1 MTANTA
7 AAAPEDT
14 ARHGRSAGE
23 TMARYAAPIALV
35 ALFII
40 FFIAT
45 PKFLT
50 SSNMTAL
57 FVSAAIL
64 VVLSMGQQLV
74 ITVAGI
80 DLSVGSNLPWAA
92 TVLAWASAHGWGTF
106 ASIVAGVL
114 AGTVV
119 GVINGLL
126 VARLKMADFIVTL
139 GSLSVVSGLTLLLTS
154 GNQLPVSSGFLQGLA
169 LNGLGPIRWFWLVG
183 VIVALITAFVLFWTR
198 TGTYLLSTGGNL
210 DAARDVGIPVNRVR
224 LLAYAGSGLACGVAG
239 VLFVSNNGGSD
250 PSMQTN
256 LLLSSIAAVVLG
268 GSSLSGGRASV
279 LGAAAGAVLLQ
290 TLLNGFT
297 LLDISQYYQPIA
309 VGVVVLGAAFL
320 SRFQR

>member
-1 MTANTA
+1 M
-7 AAAPEDT
+7 
-14 ARHGRSAGE
+14 GE
-23 TMARYAAPIALV
+23 AVARYAAPIALV
-35 ALFII
+35 ALFVV

-50 SSNMTAL
+50 TSNMTAL

-64 VVLSMGQQLV
+64 VVMSMGQQLV

-92 TVLAWASAHGWGTF
+92 TVIGWTWTHGWGTP
-106 ASIVAGVL
+106 AAIAAGIL
-114 AGTVV
+114 AGLVV
-119 GVINGLL
+119 GLVNGLL

-139 GSLSVVSGLTLLLTS
+139 GSLSVVSGLTLLLTG
-154 GNQLPVSSGFLQGLA
+154 GNQTAVSSGFLQGLA
-169 LNGLGPIRWFWLVG
+169 LNGIGPIRWFWLVA
-183 VIVALITAFVLFWTR
+183 VVVAAIAAYLLFWTR

-210 DAARDVGIPVNRVR
+210 EAARDVGIPVNRVR
-224 LLAYAGSGLACGVAG
+224 LLAYAGSGLACGIAG

-250 PSMQTN
+250 PTMQTN

-268 GSSLSGGRASV
+268 GSSLSGGRASI
-279 LGAAAGAVLLQ
+279 LGTAAGAVLLQ

-309 VGVVVLGAAFL
+309 VGVVVLGAAFI

>member
-1 MTANTA
+1 MTAQSATA
-7 AAAPEDT
+7 PVEENS
-14 ARHGRSAGE
+14 RPQRNLSE
-23 TMARYAAPIALV
+23 TIARYAAPIALV

-45 PKFLT
+45 PKFFT

-92 TVLAWASAHGWGTF
+92 TVLAWTSSHGWGTP
-106 ASIVAGVL
+106 AAIIAGIL
-114 AGTVV
+114 AGTIV
-119 GVINGLL
+119 GVVNGVL

-183 VIVALITAFVLFWTR
+183 VIVALMTAFILFWTR

-309 VGVVVLGAAFL
+309 VGVVVLGAAFI

>member
-1 MTANTA
+1 MTAQDVT
-7 AAAPEDT
+7 EDT
-14 ARHGRSAGE
+14 EQSSRPRRNAGE
-23 TMARYAAPIALV
+23 AVAKYAAPIALV
-35 ALFII
+35 ALFVV

-92 TVLAWASAHGWGTF
+92 TVLGWTATHGWGTP
-106 ASIVAGVL
+106 ASIVAGIL
-114 AGTVV
+114 AGTIV
-119 GVINGLL
+119 GVVNGVL
-126 VARLKMADFIVTL
+126 VARLKMTDFIVTL

-154 GNQLPVSSGFLQGLA
+154 GNQVPVSSGFLQGLA
-169 LNGLGPIRWFWLVG
+169 LNGIGPVRWFWLVG
-183 VIVALITAFVLFWTR
+183 AVVALLTAFLLFWTR

-210 DAARDVGIPVNRVR
+210 DAARDVGIPVGKVR
-224 LLAYAGSGLACGVAG
+224 LLAYAGSGLACGIAG
-239 VLFVSNNGGSD
+239 VLFVANNGGSD

-297 LLDISQYYQPIA
+297 LLNISQYYQPVA
-309 VGVVVLGAAFL
+309 VGIVVLGAAFI

>member
-1 MTANTA
+1 MTTQAEA
-7 AAAPEDT
+7 AADASQLPHRNT
-14 ARHGRSAGE
+14 GE
-23 TMARYAAPIALV
+23 AIARYAAPIALV
-35 ALFII
+35 ALFVV

-45 PKFLT
+45 PRFLT
-50 SSNMTAL
+50 ASNMTAL

-92 TVLAWASAHGWGTF
+92 TVIGWTASHGWGTP
-106 ASIVAGVL
+106 AAIVAGIL
-114 AGTVV
+114 AGLVV
-119 GVINGLL
+119 GIVNGLL
-126 VARLKMADFIVTL
+126 VARLRMTDFIVTL

-154 GNQLPVSSGFLQGLA
+154 GNQIAVSSGFLEGLA
-169 LNGLGPIRWFWLVG
+169 LGGIGPIRWFWLVG
-183 VIVALITAFVLFWTR
+183 LVVAAITAYLLFWTR

-224 LLAYAGSGLACGVAG
+224 LLAYAGSGLACGIGG

-250 PSMQTN
+250 PTMQTN

-297 LLDISQYYQPIA
+297 LLNISQYYQPIA
-309 VGVVVLGAAFL
+309 VGIVVLGAAFI

>member
-1 MTANTA
+1 MTAQ
-7 AAAPEDT
+7 AAPE
-14 ARHGRSAGE
+14 AQAPPAPHRGAGE
-23 TMARYAAPIALV
+23 TIARYAAPIALV
-35 ALFII
+35 ALFVV

-50 SSNMTAL
+50 TSNMTAL
-57 FVSAAIL
+57 FISAAIL

-92 TVLAWASAHGWGTF
+92 TVIGWTWSHGWGTP
-106 ASIVAGVL
+106 AAIAAGIVAG
-114 AGTVV
+114 
-119 GVINGLL
+119 LL
-126 VARLKMADFIVTL
+126 VGIVNGVLVAQLKMADFIVTL
-139 GSLSVVSGLTLLLTS
+139 GSLSVVSGLTLLITS
-154 GNQLPVSSGFLQGLA
+154 GNQTAVSSGFLQGLA
-169 LNGLGPIRWFWLVG
+169 LDGIGPIRWFWLVG
-183 VIVALITAFVLFWTR
+183 VIVAALTAYLLFRTR

-210 DAARDVGIPVNRVR
+210 DAARDVGIPVNRIR
-224 LLAYAGSGLACGVAG
+224 LLAYAASGLACGIAG

-250 PSMQTN
+250 PTMQTN

-268 GSSLSGGRASV
+268 GSSLAGGRASV

-297 LLDISQYYQPIA
+297 LLNISQYYQPIA

>member
-1 MTANTA
+1 MSTQS
-7 AAAPEDT
+7 AAAPVE
-14 ARHGRSAGE
+14 E
-23 TMARYAAPIALV
+23 TSRPKRNTSETIARYAAPIALV

-50 SSNMTAL
+50 TSNMTAL

-92 TVLAWASAHGWGTF
+92 TVLAWTSSHGWGMP
-106 ASIVAGVL
+106 ASIVAGIL
-114 AGTVV
+114 AGTIV
-119 GVINGLL
+119 GIVNGVL

-198 TGTYLLSTGGNL
+198 TGTYLLSAGGNL

-224 LLAYAGSGLACGVAG
+224 LLAYAGSGLACGIAG

-297 LLDISQYYQPIA
+297 LLNISQYYQPIA
-309 VGVVVLGAAFL
+309 VGVVVLGAAFI